1 MQRRVQ
7 VFDESFGAIASS
19 AARVERSP
27 LEFAASQ
34 ITATDLIR
42 FRIEREKE
50 RAEDAMLA
58 MVSERAGTMEHA
70 LNSAPTIARGF
81 AAPAARLA
89 KPLDIDKAVADA
101 VDAFEKGQ
109 FLVLVNDR
117 QIHTVTEP
125 IQLHEVN
132 EAVFLRLLPL
142 KGG

>member
-7 VFDESFGAIASS
+7 VFDESFGTVTSN
-19 AARVERSP
+19 AARVESSP
-27 LEFAASQ
+27 LEFAASE

-42 FRIEREKE
+42 FRIEREQE
-50 RAEDAMLA
+50 RAEDATLA
-58 MVSERAGTMEHA
+58 MVSSRAGTVEHA
-70 LNSAPTIARGF
+70 LNRAPTVARGF
-81 AAPAARLA
+81 AAPAAHLA
-89 KPLDIDKAVADA
+89 RPTDIDKSVADA

-109 FLVLVNDR
+109 FLILVNDR

-142 KGG
+142 QGG